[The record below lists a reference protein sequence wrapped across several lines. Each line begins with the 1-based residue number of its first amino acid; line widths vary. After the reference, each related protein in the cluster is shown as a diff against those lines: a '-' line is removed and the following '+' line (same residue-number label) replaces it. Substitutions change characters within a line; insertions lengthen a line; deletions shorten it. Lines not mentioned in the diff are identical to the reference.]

1 MATHK
6 KMKSD
11 EKLSHS
17 HEIREKVPLEKV
29 KNETMDDLEKED
41 SLEMENDE
49 SIELGNASADDIK
62 EEAIDDIELLD
73 NNENETDHESN
84 ESNSDAENDYQCY
97 YCNEEFEREEE
108 LKVHKCEGTHTL
120 NDEGNTWMG

>member
-1 MATHK
+1 
-6 KMKSD
+6 MKEEPIDDIELLDNNED
-11 EKLSHS
+11 E
-17 HEIREKVPLEKV
+17 
-29 KNETMDDLEKED
+29 TG
-41 SLEMENDE
+41 MENDKSFDME
-49 SIELGNASADDIK
+49 